1 MLKAATSYQSSLRS
15 RGLKGIGYDWLQ
27 IIDSSLS
34 DLVGCTISKSLD
46 ILTVI
51 VRRGPPRG
59 FQEKNLQKID
69 SIIQERKSSR
79 QTQSDQLKDSLNN
92 AISGQRRLRQQ
103 FQVRLYTDKTS
114 PSPVETIQKSNS

>member
-1 MLKAATSYQSSLRS
+1 M
-15 RGLKGIGYDWLQ
+15 IGCKLL
-27 IIDSSLS
+27 IPSLS
-34 DLVGCTISKSLD
+34 DLVGCTISKSLV

-51 VRRGPPRG
+51 VRRGAPRG

-79 QTQSDQLKDSLNN
+79 QTLSDQLKDSLNN

-103 FQVRLYTDKTS
+103 FLVRLYTDKTS